1 MNSIVWCAVGLAAL
15 CVSVGAHQCIHD
27 RVARRAEQLNAGS
40 KPLLQAAA
48 RRVNTLQADW
58 EPIRVHVHFD
68 TGASCTG
75 SRSCVCRRAGD
86 VVPTLDGDGS
96 TRTCLQQDVMTNE
109 LTAYLTGVLRDAA
122 SWIESA
128 FKVRR
133 VSGPLR
139 VDTSGGRLQ
148 YCGVSQQS
156 DGIRIPDAHSAT
168 GVSGTDFVV
177 YVVSVPEAADSSTL
191 AWALACRMDGS
202 GRPIASLVNAVPSQ
216 FVPAPD
222 QPSVRYRHL
231 MTSVHELLHALGF
244 SSSFYDS
251 PGWFAEARAAAG
263 GSVTKR
269 VTKPDG
275 RQLQKLVL
283 PSVIAEA
290 KSHFGCDTID
300 GLDIENQGGGGSAG
314 SHWEQRILHGEVM
327 VSTGTRETSSVSRIT
342 LAYFQDSGLY
352 QVDYGKATE
361 VPALWWGRS
370 RGCSFIDARCN
381 AASVRGPEFC
391 FPTDSELSDPSN
403 QCSFTLRALGLCAV
417 SKYSAD
423 LPVADQYFSDPKLGG
438 ALASMDYCPYVSA
451 GALCTDT
458 DTATAKCTAISSA
471 SACNADRDCVHL
483 GGRCLSYRNGV
494 HGEVLGNQ
502 SRCFAGSLLGKEF
515 VFSGRTGARCFGVAC
530 ESAGGVSGYARIPG
544 YCATGGSTLGS
555 TTAVAATE
563 CSVQCSADP
572 DCTAF
577 SAGSST
583 CQLLR
588 TWDTASKEG
597 CGGADSLYVRSS
609 SPNPYTISVGEL
621 RAVCPGS
628 GGDALF
634 PASFRARW
642 QGTVTCGAAAVVCD
656 GRAEVRKEEQQL
668 LTSSP
673 YPPPPPL
680 PPLAPMPPPAPPPPP
695 PPPPSPFPPPS
706 PPPPPCPPPP
716 PPVDLCLQRGVTC
729 PAPQGACL
737 RAGVCDP
744 ATGTCSSVQPHA
756 DGTACDDGRSDT
768 LDDACSGGQC
778 AGRVPCGTLTC
789 PLADS
794 ACKAVTC
801 TGGVCGTV
809 DKPDGESCYLAAARH
824 AACAAGVCSAVDLC
838 AEVTCALPNACE
850 LSGKCDPATG
860 VCSVKTVLADG
871 TSCDDGNAATP
882 RTVCYSGTCRLPCL
896 GVECPVLAPC
906 RAAGHCN
913 EAAGVCVFAEAA
925 RNGTACDD
933 GDGST
938 ANDTCTGGACGGTI
952 ACGSAPQCGV
962 FDPRCATPQCT
973 GSDLCGKQLRPD
985 GTACNDG
992 NDGTANDTC
1001 RQGWCQGDVLRCAGV
1016 LCDASDSCHVAGACD
1031 PATGLCS
1038 DPAAADGTACDD
1050 GDNATQNDT
1059 CQGGVCRGTSRCSGV
1074 VCTVCDA
1081 RCSRP
1086 VCDAVKG
1093 CQEEN
1098 VADGT
1103 TCNDGNADTFND
1115 MCRSGICVGTP
1126 NRCIGVVCTRS
1137 SHCGTVGICDNKTGI
1152 CTEPAVPDGS
1162 PCDDDAPETLDDV
1175 CVKGS
1180 CYGRLACGNVTGGCE
1195 ATLQGLFHASCN
1207 NPVCENGKCAVV
1219 AKPNGTSCNDGRPE
1233 TRSDTCES
1241 GFCRGLPDR
1250 CAGVRCVPPSSC
1262 FGAGV
1267 CDGLTGV
1274 CTFNALPNGAACD
1287 DGDASTESDS
1297 CSDGNCKGTLVC
1309 GGQRCVASGIECHK
1323 PACGPNGEC
1332 IDALREDCWPCN
1344 DGSAATARDVCRGG
1358 VCEGVTD
1365 GSTRT
1370 RIGGT
1375 AKVTFPASRSLP
1387 ATDLSAGS
1395 ILEVKIQVD
1404 SDALQDVGNSTIQC
1418 GEWGDSSSG
1427 VWLNGTRPSVIAA
1440 CEVRVID
1447 SSTIVIQLKPS
1458 AELVPSARE
1467 LVKVTIRPGLLSS
1480 GASPGVTSFALEAQ
1494 QPTAVGTALANTPPI
1509 VPGGQGLAVL
1519 TLGAS
1524 CPDDGGPEDLSLM
1537 LHPTGLKIGDDGDD
1551 FAAYHGALVGNLI
1564 LLAILGSGCVL
1575 LYLRLRIVVSAR
1587 LRERKAQG
1595 IVDSPV
1601 PKVRIQEAS
1610 RFGCFLVPVIL
1621 LYPGCVLVGATV
1633 LMYGNNAG
1641 FRVLAAFVLVGCFLL
1656 PAATYR
1662 VVRQVR
1668 EFACIEPSVPETKFE
1683 IVFIG
1688 KEGWAPVGDWARF
1701 RLHHLLF
1708 DAHKWRERY
1717 FNVYLLLFNL
1727 AVAVLQSWK
1736 PKTYEMCLFQNST
1749 VLAMVTLHALY
1760 LSVRLVFLAPYE
1772 NFFEPVAAWGEAIVV
1787 MFVVVSLALEDKSH
1801 WSAKVADGF
1810 ATAVTCVLA
1819 VKAAVD
1825 LCLFF
1830 LGEFEHWLSLEA
1842 GGAHVVGLKQQVLKF
1857 MAYWLLFRGVAD
1869 TVILP
1874 AQVPDVD
1881 KKPPPDQL
1889 DPMPDRQDT
1898 GDSDQGDVA
1907 ADVFFV
1913 AMKGG
1918 NGGVPSKPSTA
1929 RTLSAQSDQNAPA
1942 YLAQDALLEQE
1953 KPKRRRPT
1961 RSQVRQA
1968 PPAFR
1973 PASATSSANGDGNT
1987 PRGRTPPPKR
1997 TSSAA
2002 SGTSDV
2008 GNPLKSKGDDV
2019 SRSGTDADKGEKGT
2033 SLSLTASRHD
2043 DREAL
2048 VDRLHVPE
2056 GPSPPRAR
2064 RRGASRSQVV

>member
-933 GDGST
+933 GD
-938 ANDTCTGGACGGTI
+938 ANTVGDVCQSGDCVGQRGGTTRVHVYVAADFTVVSSAAGGADGL
-952 ACGSAPQCGV
+952 AA
-962 FDPRCATPQCT
+962 
-973 GSDLCGKQLRPD
+973 QL
-985 GTACNDG
+985 TAML
-992 NDGTANDTC
+992 TAA
-1001 RQGWCQGDVLRCAGV
+1001 V
-1016 LCDASDSCHVAGACD
+1016 
-1031 PATGLCS
+1031 
-1038 DPAAADGTACDD
+1038 PAA
-1050 GDNATQNDT
+1050 
-1059 CQGGVCRGTSRCSGV
+1059 
-1074 VCTVCDA
+1074 
-1081 RCSRP
+1081 
-1086 VCDAVKG
+1086 
-1093 CQEEN
+1093 
-1098 VADGT
+1098 VA
-1103 TCNDGNADTFND
+1103 
-1115 MCRSGICVGTP
+1115 
-1126 NRCIGVVCTRS
+1126 
-1137 SHCGTVGICDNKTGI
+1137 
-1152 CTEPAVPDGS
+1152 
-1162 PCDDDAPETLDDV
+1162 
-1175 CVKGS
+1175 
-1180 CYGRLACGNVTGGCE
+1180 
-1195 ATLQGLFHASCN
+1195 
-1207 NPVCENGKCAVV
+1207 
-1219 AKPNGTSCNDGRPE
+1219 
-1233 TRSDTCES
+1233 
-1241 GFCRGLPDR
+1241 
-1250 CAGVRCVPPSSC
+1250 VRCV
-1262 FGAGV
+1262 
-1267 CDGLTGV
+1267 
-1274 CTFNALPNGAACD
+1274 ALCA
-1287 DGDASTESDS
+1287 
-1297 CSDGNCKGTLVC
+1297 
-1309 GGQRCVASGIECHK
+1309 
-1323 PACGPNGEC
+1323 
-1332 IDALREDCWPCN
+1332 
-1344 DGSAATARDVCRGG
+1344 
-1358 VCEGVTD
+1358 
-1365 GSTRT
+1365 
-1370 RIGGT
+1370 
-1375 AKVTFPASRSLP
+1375 
-1387 ATDLSAGS
+1387 
-1395 ILEVKIQVD
+1395 VD
-1404 SDALQDVGNSTIQC
+1404 S
-1418 GEWGDSSSG
+1418 
-1427 VWLNGTRPSVIAA
+1427 
-1440 CEVRVID
+1440 
-1447 SSTIVIQLKPS
+1447 
-1458 AELVPSARE
+1458 SARVVSATC
-1467 LVKVTIRPGLLSS
+1467 VKPSS
-1480 GASPGVTSFALEAQ
+1480 GASRLAAALQAAATFADMELDLATQNADEGHRQLRVMAESSPAAGGYRVTRVSFTTPAGDLWTQPSAAPAPVDTTAGVLAPVFDKPSDDSLGGTEI
-1494 QPTAVGTALANTPPI
+1494 AVIAA
-1509 VPGGQGLAVL
+1509 A
-1519 TLGAS
+1519 GAS
-1524 CPDDGGPEDLSLM
+1524 L
-1537 LHPTGLKIGDDGDD
+1537 
-1551 FAAYHGALVGNLI
+1551 
-1564 LLAILGSGCVL
+1564 
-1575 LYLRLRIVVSAR
+1575 
-1587 LRERKAQG
+1587 
-1595 IVDSPV
+1595 
-1601 PKVRIQEAS
+1601 
-1610 RFGCFLVPVIL
+1610 
-1621 LYPGCVLVGATV
+1621 
-1633 LMYGNNAG
+1633 
-1641 FRVLAAFVLVGCFLL
+1641 
-1656 PAATYR
+1656 
-1662 VVRQVR
+1662 
-1668 EFACIEPSVPETKFE
+1668 
-1683 IVFIG
+1683 
-1688 KEGWAPVGDWARF
+1688 
-1701 RLHHLLF
+1701 
-1708 DAHKWRERY
+1708 
-1717 FNVYLLLFNL
+1717 L
-1727 AVAVLQSWK
+1727 AVAASAVHRARAARRRPMADVPPS
-1736 PKTYEMCLFQNST
+1736 
-1749 VLAMVTLHALY
+1749 AAR
-1760 LSVRLVFLAPYE
+1760 VRGRG
-1772 NFFEPVAAWGEAIVV
+1772 EPVAAP
-1787 MFVVVSLALEDKSH
+1787 SLQSEPFGGAAARASPP
-1801 WSAKVADGF
+1801 
-1810 ATAVTCVLA
+1810 AVTGPTEA
-1819 VKAAVD
+1819 VSPV
-1825 LCLFF
+1825 
-1830 LGEFEHWLSLEA
+1830 
-1842 GGAHVVGLKQQVLKF
+1842 
-1857 MAYWLLFRGVAD
+1857 
-1869 TVILP
+1869 
-1874 AQVPDVD
+1874 
-1881 KKPPPDQL
+1881 
-1889 DPMPDRQDT
+1889 
-1898 GDSDQGDVA
+1898 
-1907 ADVFFV
+1907 
-1913 AMKGG
+1913 
-1918 NGGVPSKPSTA
+1918 
-1929 RTLSAQSDQNAPA
+1929 SAQSPEASSPGRTT
-1942 YLAQDALLEQE
+1942 LLR
-1953 KPKRRRPT
+1953 PGDLSAIVAVRRPE
-1961 RSQVRQA
+1961 
-1968 PPAFR
+1968 
-1973 PASATSSANGDGNT
+1973 
-1987 PRGRTPPPKR
+1987 
-1997 TSSAA
+1997 
-2002 SGTSDV
+2002 DV
-2008 GNPLKSKGDDV
+2008 
-2019 SRSGTDADKGEKGT
+2019 
-2033 SLSLTASRHD
+2033 
-2043 DREAL
+2043 
-2048 VDRLHVPE
+2048 
-2056 GPSPPRAR
+2056 
-2064 RRGASRSQVV
+2064 